1 MFDYQLEKETGD
13 LHAANPAVIKVIGCG
28 GGGGNAVN
36 TMIDAGVQG
45 VEFIV
50 LNTDGQ
56 DLDKSKA
63 DIKIQ
68 IGRKNAGGLGAGG
81 KPELGEEAAKESE
94 GEIKD
99 SLSGSNMVFIT
110 AGMGGGTGTGSAPV
124 VAKIA
129 REMGALTVAV
139 VTSPFSFEGEVRARN
154 AESGIARLKAEVDS
168 LIVVPNDK
176 IFEMREDLPVK
187 VAFQAVTDILRQGVQ
202 GITDIIKRPGLVNR
216 DFRDVESVMK
226 GQGDALLGIGRASG
240 DNRAIDAATLA
251 ISNPLLKDTHI
262 DGAKNILINV
272 SGNEK
277 VSMKDCREIANFI
290 TQRAHPG
297 ANVIWGLLI
306 DNDLEEEISVTV
318 IATGFDDGAVE
329 DTAKE
334 VVSKPRAQSDSNFVS
349 AGDFEKV
356 ARPQPQRQKTVIM
369 SDDLLGSGIYED
381 NGGYSA
387 PAAQT
392 RRVEKAPAQPQR
404 PAPQPQPQPQPTLAR
419 GGYRIPA
426 DFVADPD
433 NLEQPAILRRNPS
446 KLDGLPRTINLGK

>member
-1 MFDYQLEKETGD
+1 MFDYQVEKDASD

-45 VEFIV
+45 VEFLV

-63 DIKIQ
+63 SVKIQ

-81 KPELGEEAAKESE
+81 HPELGEEAAKESE

-99 SLSGSNMVFIT
+99 ALSGSNMVFIT

-139 VTSPFSFEGEVRARN
+139 VTSPFSFEGEVRAKN

-262 DGAKNILINV
+262 DGARNILINV

-306 DNDLEEEISVTV
+306 DDNLEEEISVTV
-318 IATGFDDGAVE
+318 IATGFSAQDSIPSQKSDARQGKKDGA
-329 DTAKE
+329 
-334 VVSKPRAQSDSNFVS
+334 SNPNFVS
-349 AGDFEKV
+349 AGDFEKIIN
-356 ARPQPQRQKTVIM
+356 PQTTVQNQQKKTTIL
-369 SDDLLGSGIYED
+369 SDGLFDGAAVYED
-381 NGGYSA
+381 TGNH
-387 PAAQT
+387 AQDGQ
-392 RRVEKAPAQPQR
+392 RVAVAGR
-404 PAPQPQPQPQPTLAR
+404 PGLK
-419 GGYRIPA
+419 IPS
-426 DFVADPD
+426 DFVPNPD
-433 NLEQPAILRRNPS
+433 DIEQPAILRRAS
-446 KLDGLPRTINLGK
+446 KLDGLPRAINLGK